1 MQEPTNV
8 QSLIQSVLDSR
19 LSIPIYQRSYTW
31 KPQQVVKLL
40 NFIINS
46 YDERT
51 NQQRIPLSPIL
62 LATSTDEAA
71 TQPVS
76 FLSDDV
82 ALPQDYFL
90 VVDGR
95 QRTDSL
101 FRAHRGDFDTFIF
114 YNTNSK
120 QFEYKTRPN
129 SNMFIDVPVSCLMN
143 QANWNGLRRDLLTQ
157 EKDELYNHLNQIVD
171 NVRLFNIHT
180 QTAYDLSFAE
190 QVSWFNTVNR
200 EGTKL
205 STEDQIIALAT
216 RHGIVFK
223 DVLRRLRDIYRQ
235 NGYTLQSFGI
245 QERYELSTNF
255 MWMLPLVFDS
265 VPSNK
270 DKNRFVRMFSAN
282 ELPEDRDIVQAR
294 INHLPNALDRAM
306 KFTRNEIQ
314 GIDENK
320 HIRVRNL
327 ELAFLI
333 GALMDEDYD
342 MMSDRKKN
350 IVVNALKVLAQD
362 RTTYSH
368 IRSTYTDMRQQLD
381 ARPTVSN

>member
-8 QSLIQSVLDSR
+8 QSLIQSVMDSN
-19 LSIPIYQRSYTW
+19 LAIPIYQRSYTW

-46 YDERT
+46 YDKRT

-62 LATSTDEAA
+62 LATSTDEES

-76 FLSDDV
+76 FLGDDTP
-82 ALPQDYFL
+82 LPADYFL

-101 FRAHRGDFDTFIF
+101 FRSFRGDFDTVIF

-129 SNMFIDVPVSCLMN
+129 SNMFIDVPVSCVMN
-143 QANWNGLRRDLLTQ
+143 PANWNGLRRDLLKQ
-157 EKDELYNHLNQIVD
+157 EKDELYEHLNQVVD
-171 NVRLFNIHT
+171 NIRLFNIHT
-180 QTAYDLSFAE
+180 QTAYDLSFTE
-190 QVSWFNTVNR
+190 QVNWFNTVNR

-216 RHGIVFK
+216 RHGIIFK
-223 DVLRRLRDIYRQ
+223 DVLARLKSIYRQ

-245 QERYELSTNF
+245 QERYEMSTNF
-255 MWMLPLVFDS
+255 MWLLPLVFDT

-270 DKNRFVRMFSAN
+270 DKIRFVRLFSAS
-282 ELPEDRDIVQAR
+282 ELPESREVIQAK

-306 KFTRNEIQ
+306 KFIRNEIQ
-314 GIDENK
+314 GVNENK

-327 ELAFLI
+327 EIAFII
-333 GALMDEDYD
+333 GALMDQDYD
-342 MMSDRKKN
+342 LMSDRKKN
-350 IVVNALKVLAQD
+350 IIIEALKKLSED
-362 RTTYSH
+362 RDTYSH
-368 IRSTYTDMRQQLD
+368 VRETYAQMRRALNEPVR
-381 ARPTVSN
+381 A

>member
-8 QSLIQSVLDSR
+8 QSLIQSVMDSN

-46 YDERT
+46 YDVRT

-62 LATSTDEAA
+62 LATSTDEAS

-76 FLSDDV
+76 FLGEDTP
-82 ALPQDYFL
+82 LPADYFL

-101 FRAHRGDFDTFIF
+101 FRSFRGDFDTFIF

-129 SNMFIDVPVSCLMN
+129 SNMFIDVPVSCVMN
-143 QANWNGLRRDLLTQ
+143 PANWNGLRRDLLKQ
-157 EKDELYNHLNQIVD
+157 EKDDLYEHLNQVVD
-171 NVRLFNIHT
+171 NIRLFNIHT
-180 QTAYDLSFAE
+180 QTAYDLSFTE
-190 QVSWFNTVNR
+190 QVNWFNTVNR

-216 RHGIVFK
+216 RHGIIFK
-223 DVLRRLRDIYRQ
+223 DVLGRLKSIYRQ
-235 NGYTLQSFGI
+235 NGYTLQTFGI
-245 QERYELSTNF
+245 QERYEMSTNF
-255 MWMLPLVFDS
+255 MWLLPLVFDG

-270 DKNRFVRMFSAN
+270 DKNRFVRLFSAS
-282 ELPEDRDIVQAR
+282 ELPESREVIQAK

-306 KFTRNEIQ
+306 KFVRSEIQ
-314 GIDENK
+314 GVNENK

-327 ELAFLI
+327 EMAFII

-342 MMSDRKKN
+342 LMSDRKKN
-350 IVVNALKVLAQD
+350 IIIESLKLLSND
-362 RTTYSH
+362 RETYSH
-368 IRSTYTDMRQQLD
+368 IRETYAQMRRALNEP
-381 ARPTVSN
+381 ARV

>member
-8 QSLIQSVLDSR
+8 QSLIQSVMDSN

-46 YDERT
+46 YDLRT

-62 LATSTDEAA
+62 LATSTDEAS

-76 FLSDDV
+76 FLGEDTP
-82 ALPQDYFL
+82 LPADYFL

-101 FRAHRGDFDTFIF
+101 FRSFRGDFDTFIF

-129 SNMFIDVPVSCLMN
+129 SNMFIDVPLSCVMN
-143 QANWNGLRRDLLTQ
+143 PANWNGLRRDLLKQ
-157 EKDELYNHLNQIVD
+157 EKEELYEHLNQVVD
-171 NVRLFNIHT
+171 NIRLFNIHT
-180 QTAYDLSFAE
+180 QTAYDLSFTE
-190 QVSWFNTVNR
+190 QVNWFNTVNR

-216 RHGIVFK
+216 RHGIIFK
-223 DVLRRLRDIYRQ
+223 DVLGRLKSIYRQ
-235 NGYTLQSFGI
+235 NGYTPHTFGI

-255 MWMLPLVFDS
+255 MWLLPLVFDT

-270 DKNRFVRMFSAN
+270 DKIRFVRLFSAS
-282 ELPEDRDIVQAR
+282 ELPESREIIQSK

-306 KFTRNEIQ
+306 KFVRNEIQ
-314 GIDENK
+314 GVNENK

-327 ELAFLI
+327 EMAFII

-342 MMSDRKKN
+342 LMSDRKKN
-350 IVVNALKVLAQD
+350 IIIDSLKKLSED
-362 RTTYSH
+362 RNTYSH
-368 IRSTYTDMRQQLD
+368 VRETYAQMRRALNEP
-381 ARPTVSN
+381 ARV